1 VGNRAEGEYGLV
13 PHRFLTNLV
22 LISNPYVRHWSPS
35 NLEDEK
41 RSRRPELLKGRTRT
55 LREVLGKRTWNSN
68 RNSGGKGEM
77 NETLWR
83 CDQIRAGQLYNRMM
97 FDTREEAEQFMN
109 RMRQME
115 PDQMIS
121 IEPVDASKVWN

>member
-1 VGNRAEGEYGLV
+1 M
-13 PHRFLTNLV
+13 
-22 LISNPYVRHWSPS
+22 
-35 NLEDEK
+35 
-41 RSRRPELLKGRTRT
+41 GRTRT
-55 LREVLGKRTWNSN
+55 LLKRWQENFGTQTQD
-68 RNSGGKGEM
+68 SGGEGEM

-83 CDQIRAGQLYNRMM
+83 CDQIRAGQLYNRVM

>member
-1 VGNRAEGEYGLV
+1 LNEQHAYGA
-13 PHRFLTNLV
+13 
-22 LISNPYVRHWSPS
+22 SSAGQE
-35 NLEDEK
+35 NLE
-41 RSRRPELLKGRTRT
+41 L
-55 LREVLGKRTWNSN
+55 N
-68 RNSGGKGEM
+68 RISGGKGEM

-97 FDTREEAEQFMN
+97 FDTKEEAEQFMN

-115 PDQMIS
+115 PDQIIS